1 MGLWQRLLGPKGP
14 ELVRVA
20 VAAHQPEAELLLS
33 ILREAEIPAMT
44 RRTAGFE
51 LPDYL
56 AAGRRDIL
64 VPAPYEAEARAAL
77 APTLEAAQAFEAG
90 DESTDE

>member
-1 MGLWQRLLGPKGP
+1 MGLWERLVGPKSP

-33 ILREAEIPAMT
+33 LLHEAKIPAMT

-64 VPAPYEAEARAAL
+64 VPVAFEEQARAAL
-77 APTLEAAQAFEAG
+77 APL
-90 DESTDE
+90 TDEPSPG